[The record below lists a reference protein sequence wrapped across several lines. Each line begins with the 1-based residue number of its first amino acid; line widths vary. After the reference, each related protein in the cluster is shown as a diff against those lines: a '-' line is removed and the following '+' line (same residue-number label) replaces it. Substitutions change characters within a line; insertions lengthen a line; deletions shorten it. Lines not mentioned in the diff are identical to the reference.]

1 MHRFPALFVLLVLV
15 TMALAMPNAAGAFP
29 RSLDFHDDNGRVV
42 VTPSVSL
49 GRLGGDTL
57 YKIGGDFNVPGQ
69 AAGTSNFTLSEL
81 EFPLDVYTASAGLS
95 VVLSGRLQL
104 RLGLTRNLTSDAGS
118 MQDSDWGVWYLNYGY
133 PYSPDTLDIS
143 SESRTDLE
151 ATMFQSDVLFRL
163 LATPAFT
170 LAAGVG
176 YHYQNFHYE
185 LSDLD
190 QWYPSYYYYTGENA
204 AHDRVYGPVGSYDVS
219 FHLVMLEGA
228 AEVRPWPD
236 FSIWCL
242 VGVAPY
248 ARAQD
253 EDNHILRAKRSE
265 GDATGTA
272 VLLDLGIEYRLPAG
286 VFIGLGYEYQH
297 ISTSGTQTQTW
308 YRTTSEANAGDWL
321 TIDQEIESSQHAIDL
336 TLGLR
341 F

>member
-1 MHRFPALFVLLVLV
+1 MRRFQALFVPLALATV
-15 TMALAMPNAAGAFP
+15 ALAMPVTAGAFP
-29 RSLDFHDDNGRVV
+29 RGLDFHDDDGLVV

-57 YKIGGDFNVPGQ
+57 YRIGGDFEVPGQ
-69 AAGTSNFTLSEL
+69 ASGTANFTLSEL
-81 EFPLDVYTASAGLS
+81 EFPLDVYTASVGLS
-95 VVLSGRLQL
+95 AVFSGRLQL
-104 RLGLTRNLTSDAGS
+104 RLGLTKNVTSDAGS
-118 MQDSDWGVWYLNYGY
+118 MQDSDWGVWYLDYGY
-133 PYSPDTLDIS
+133 PFSPDTLDIA
-143 SESRTDLE
+143 SESRTDLD
-151 ATMFQSDVLFRL
+151 ATMFQSDVLFRV

-176 YHYQNFHYE
+176 YHYQNFQYE

-190 QWYPSYYYYTGENA
+190 QWYPSYYSYTGKDAGHNL
-204 AHDRVYGPVGSYDVS
+204 VYGPVGSYDVS
-219 FHLVMLEGA
+219 FHLLMLEGE
-228 AEVRPWPD
+228 AEVRPWPG

-272 VLLDLGIEYRLPAG
+272 VLCDLGIEYRLPAG
-286 VFIGLGYEYQH
+286 LFIGLGYEYLY

-308 YRTTSEANAGDWL
+308 YRTTGEANAGDWL
-321 TIDQEIESSQHAIDL
+321 TIDQEIESQQYAINL